1 MFGSINLEISVLK
14 YWIKVVRWSVNKLSG
29 VTGRRILRMLI
40 AWEVCQWTVCTPK
53 RWASI
58 LLDMSMSWNVTIMY
72 LLTHSANKLRQ
83 VVEFSSPLSFQFL
96 SEIIICSFFVVFVI
110 RCLIIAI

>member
-1 MFGSINLEISVLK
+1 
-14 YWIKVVRWSVNKLSG
+14 
-29 VTGRRILRMLI
+29 MLL

-72 LLTHSANKLRQ
+72 LLTPSANKQWQ
-83 VVEFSSPLSFQFL
+83 VVEFSSPSSSQILSKML
-96 SEIIICSFFVVFVI
+96 IHGLFVI
-110 RCLIIAI
+110 F

>member
-1 MFGSINLEISVLK
+1 
-14 YWIKVVRWSVNKLSG
+14 
-29 VTGRRILRMLI
+29 MLI

-72 LLTHSANKLRQ
+72 LLTPRANKQQQ
-83 VVEFSSPLSFQFL
+83 VVEFSSPSSSLVLESFVKNTYLCFCYHNLNSSTIGFKTGQFL
-96 SEIIICSFFVVFVI
+96 LC
-110 RCLIIAI
+110 RLIHKKRYTVEDNDL

>member
-1 MFGSINLEISVLK
+1 
-14 YWIKVVRWSVNKLSG
+14 
-29 VTGRRILRMLI
+29 MLL

-72 LLTHSANKLRQ
+72 LLTPRANKQQQ
-83 VVEFSSPLSFQFL
+83 VVEFSSPFEFPVFVKNANLWFLCHFL
-96 SEIIICSFFVVFVI
+96 SS
-110 RCLIIAI
+110 LITASETG